1 MKWLGKNKNRKVIK
15 LDWQAL
21 TDAIEQAR
29 GDWQLAQQLLDVTE
43 ARDVDHSIYYLH
55 VTEKRYMY
63 LLDQAKALYEKKRAL
78 EA

>member
-1 MKWLGKNKNRKVIK
+1 MKWLGKEKNRKVVR
-15 LDWQAL
+15 LDWHAL

-29 GDWQLAQQLLDVTE
+29 EDWQQAGQLLDVTE

-63 LLDQAKALYEKKRAL
+63 LLDQAKTLYAKKRA
-78 EA
+78 